1 MSSRRVAR
9 SRSLGQK
16 LEPRA
21 PDYGYVLHLVA
32 PGGEDMVVPNFR
44 CLQLAVG
51 DYFPYGGQ
59 DWVVTD
65 IHLRLTDTTSFEVWA
80 KQADAE

>member
-1 MSSRRVAR
+1 
-9 SRSLGQK
+9 
-16 LEPRA
+16 
-21 PDYGYVLHLVA
+21 
-32 PGGEDMVVPNFR
+32 MVVPNFR

-51 DYFPYGGQ
+51 DCFPYGGQ